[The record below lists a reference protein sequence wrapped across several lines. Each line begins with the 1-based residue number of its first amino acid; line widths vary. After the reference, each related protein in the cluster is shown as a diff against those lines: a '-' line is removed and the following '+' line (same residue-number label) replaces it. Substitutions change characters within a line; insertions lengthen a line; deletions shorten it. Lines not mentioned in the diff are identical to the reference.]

1 MSFNSE
7 TARLAGK
14 KSKRGPA
21 KVLPPTI
28 KEKLKILYSDTLDYL
43 IINQNELSPSER
55 IKLLTHISNY
65 ILPKAKPVRDEFTL
79 IDLQIEKENFFSN
92 KVDPRE

>member
-28 KEKLKILYSDTLDYL
+28 KEKLKILYEDTLDYL

>member
-28 KEKLKILYSDTLDYL
+28 KEKLKILYEDTLDYL

-55 IKLLTHISNY
+55 IKLLTEMSNC
-65 ILPKAKPVRDEFTL
+65 IFQKAKPVRDEFTL
-79 IDLQIEKENFFSN
+79 IELQEMEGDYFLN
-92 KVDPRE
+92 KVDPRK

>member
-21 KVLPPTI
+21 KVLPPSI
-28 KEKLKILYSDTLDYL
+28 KEKLNIFYEDNLDYL
-43 IINQNELSPSER
+43 IINQNELSISER
-55 IKLLTHISNY
+55 IKLLIHISNY

-79 IDLQIEKENFFSN
+79 IELQEMEGDYFSN
-92 KVDPRE
+92 KVDPRK

>member
-28 KEKLKILYSDTLDYL
+28 KEKLKILYEDTLDYL
-43 IINQNELSPSER
+43 IINQNVLSPSER

-92 KVDPRE
+92 KVDPRK

>member
-28 KEKLKILYSDTLDYL
+28 KEKLKILYEDTLDYL
-43 IINQNELSPSER
+43 IINQEELSPSER

-79 IDLQIEKENFFSN
+79 IDLQIEKENFRLIFN
-92 KVDPRE
+92 CLRF

>member
-1 MSFNSE
+1 MLFNSE
-7 TARLAGK
+7 TDRLAGK

-28 KEKLKILYSDTLDYL
+28 KEKLKILHEDTLDYL
-43 IINQNELSPSER
+43 IIDQNELSPSER

-65 ILPKAKPVRDEFTL
+65 ILPKAKPIRDEFIL
-79 IDLQIEKENFFSN
+79 IVLQIEKENFFSN
-92 KVDPRE
+92 KVDPRK

>member
-28 KEKLKILYSDTLDYL
+28 KEKLKILYEDTLDYL

-79 IDLQIEKENFFSN
+79 IDLQIEK
-92 KVDPRE
+92 